1 MNRGYFVAGSAYLYC
16 ALSFLEHGGS
26 SARMRVWA
34 LAVFFVAGFLFIN
47 AVFPKGLS

>member
-1 MNRGYFVAGSAYLYC
+1 MNRGHFVAGAAYLYC

-26 SARMRVWA
+26 SARMLVWA
-34 LAVFFVAGFLFIN
+34 LAAFFVAAVLFIS